1 MKQAGHGRNP
11 RRPQEI
17 LHAPEARFMIE
28 AGPAIGTPP
37 NLRQMRNLE
46 PFFPIQ
52 GEQQHQHKIITKVI
66 PRFGDELKQVECLPV
81 LTGLDTGFKYGR
93 ST

>member
-1 MKQAGHGRNP
+1 MIFPYSQSTTQIVHAGQAVP
-11 RRPQEI
+11 LLLLFFSQAVS
-17 LHAPEARFMIE
+17 L
-28 AGPAIGTPP
+28 
-37 NLRQMRNLE
+37 LLRNLE

-66 PRFGDELKQVECLPV
+66 PQFGDELKQVECLPV

-93 ST
+93 SS